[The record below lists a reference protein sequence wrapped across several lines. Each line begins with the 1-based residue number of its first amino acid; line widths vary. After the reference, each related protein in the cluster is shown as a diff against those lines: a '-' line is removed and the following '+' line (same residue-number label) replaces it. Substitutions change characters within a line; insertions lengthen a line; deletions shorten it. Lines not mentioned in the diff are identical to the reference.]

1 MYVGT
6 YLFLDPWDFLI
17 RRDHNTFE
25 LHFIWEKKRQHKHN
39 HQYRT
44 FDPSHYS
51 INSFNEKD
59 FVFFSELLWPVFGK
73 LERSKTKLWFDKK
86 MIFDISYDIYDVWQ
100 FSSNAIYCCSST
112 KETQDRLENN
122 RQILETQWRWSFP
135 GQTVWETLY
144 VRRGK
149 RRTWRTSSY

>member
-51 INSFNEKD
+51 INSSNEKD
-59 FVFFSELLWPVFGK
+59 SVFFDRAAVVPPCWPGLRQLVPLAATVDFTTVEEAGDELTGDKVCSRAGHLPWIVAELAAPLLGIGRRPK
-73 LERSKTKLWFDKK
+73 LNGSMCRWWEVA
-86 MIFDISYDIYDVWQ
+86 SYDKDSWEK
-100 FSSNAIYCCSST
+100 SWST
-112 KETQDRLENN
+112 GNH
-122 RQILETQWRWSFP
+122 
-135 GQTVWETLY
+135 
-144 VRRGK
+144 
-149 RRTWRTSSY
+149 